1 MVKKISI
8 IVAIAENNAIGK
20 ENKLLWHISAD
31 MKRFKQIT
39 AGHTVIMGKNTFF
52 SLPKRP
58 LANRRNIVISDDPGD
73 SFPGCEMAYS
83 IREAIVKCEADRENF
98 VIGGASVYRQ
108 FLPHAQKM
116 YITRV
121 HKTFDADTFFPE
133 ILPVELEIIEE
144 EKGMNDPQNDF
155 AYSFLKY
162 RRIEPRTKNQEPR
175 IKIKDKRPK
184 SKE

>member
-20 ENKLLWHISAD
+20 ENQLLWHISAD
-31 MKRFKQIT
+31 LKRFKQIT
-39 AGHTVIMGKNTFF
+39 ASHTVIMGKNTFL

-58 LANRRNIVISDDPGD
+58 LVNRRNIVISDNPDD

-83 IREAIVKCEADRENF
+83 IKEALGKCEAGQENF

-108 FLPHAQKM
+108 FLPHAQKL

-121 HKTFDADTFFPE
+121 HKSFDADTFFPE
-133 ILPVELEIIEE
+133 IQPGEWEIIEME
-144 EKGMNDPQNDF
+144 NSMNDQQNDF
-155 AYSFLKY
+155 TYSFLTYERKKY
-162 RRIEPRTKNQEPR
+162 L
-175 IKIKDKRPK
+175 
-184 SKE
+184 

>member
-8 IVAIAENNAIGK
+8 VVAIAENNAIGK

-39 AGHTVIMGKNTFF
+39 AEHTVIMGKNTFF

-83 IREAIVKCEADRENF
+83 IREAIGKCEPGRENF

-108 FLPHAQKM
+108 FLPHAQKL

-121 HKTFDADTFFPE
+121 HQSFDADTFFPE
-133 ILPVELEIIEE
+133 IRSGEWEIVEE
-144 EKGMNDPQNDF
+144 ENVMDDPQNDF
-155 AYSFLKY
+155 AYSFLTY
-162 RRIEPRTKNQEPR
+162 RRTEPRTKNQEPR
-175 IKIKDKRPK
+175 SKIK
-184 SKE
+184 E